1 MVLYSPPAPAALPL
15 VGKPSVDTRPKQ
27 LHLVLVAY
35 FSHIFQL
42 FSGIFSRQLS
52 KIDTTSFAF
61 GDLDSLVWW
70 KGDEDGVQGDP
81 DEEGGEEEHKTGRNI
96 SGDWKL
102 RSKFHFV

>member
-1 MVLYSPPAPAALPL
+1 M
-15 VGKPSVDTRPKQ
+15 
-27 LHLVLVAY
+27 
-35 FSHIFQL
+35 
-42 FSGIFSRQLS
+42 S
-52 KIDTTSFAF
+52 KIDTTTFAF

-102 RSKFHFV
+102 CLKFHFV